1 MSVRYISTMRALIR
15 LKVCKKHP
23 SEDPRRAEAHIWL
36 EKNKRIHIPTDLAE
50 AALIRH
56 LHSPPQVQCTLKAK
70 SLQDR
75 TSFQSSRKQN
85 SCTRFYNLRKS
96 MPLRA
101 NSSHKMLMPLEE
113 TVWPACRT
121 WQGQA
126 PLPPKHRP
134 AAAMPVQMPVPE
146 LAGYFIFEISGACQ
160 EDEESS

>member
-1 MSVRYISTMRALIR
+1 MTDQNCTVFTYILPDGQSNTVGAVKQGREGER
-15 LKVCKKHP
+15 GEETTV
-23 SEDPRRAEAHIWL
+23 
-36 EKNKRIHIPTDLAE
+36 DLAE

-96 MPLRA
+96 LPLRA

-113 TVWPACRT
+113 TVWPACQT